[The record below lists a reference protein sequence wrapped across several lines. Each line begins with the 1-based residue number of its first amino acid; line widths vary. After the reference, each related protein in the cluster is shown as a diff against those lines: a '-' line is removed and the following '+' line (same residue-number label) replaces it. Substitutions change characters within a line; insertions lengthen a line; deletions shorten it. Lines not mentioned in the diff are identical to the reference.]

1 MSANNRMLFVNLCV
15 RDLQQSI
22 AFFKG
27 LGFEFNPNFT
37 DENAACLIIG
47 EASFAML
54 LTEKFFRTFTKRE
67 PADTTRFSEVLLA
80 VSCTGREE
88 VKALVQK
95 AFELGATPA
104 MPPQDHGFMYVETF
118 YDLDGHHW
126 EFAWMDPAAAQ

>member
-1 MSANNRMLFVNLCV
+1 MSANNRMIFVNLCV

-104 MPPQDHGFMYVETF
+104 MPSQDHGFM
-118 YDLDGHHW
+118 
-126 EFAWMDPAAAQ
+126 